1 MSAWREARLERRAI
15 RTLERSSA
23 MGCAGPPAA
32 VAPALAAA
40 GLPALS
46 SVPPGAASTSSGPSA
61 SLRTHSSP
69 RRRGGGNLKV
79 APSEAHT
86 ERAQTGT
93 SFPSAV
99 VTALLGLLLAIA
111 MVVVPK
117 LRHRTVLVPAGPI
130 GARSGSAQTQAA
142 PTPGATSG
150 TDSIPASKNET
161 ADRAFRAQ
169 VPPMDSA
176 IAPMAGAAFS
186 RMANDADHT
195 PEPQTHPRTEDE
207 SGDQGDAD

>member
-1 MSAWREARLERRAI
+1 M
-15 RTLERSSA
+15 
-23 MGCAGPPAA
+23 
-32 VAPALAAA
+32 
-40 GLPALS
+40 
-46 SVPPGAASTSSGPSA
+46 
-61 SLRTHSSP
+61 
-69 RRRGGGNLKV
+69 KV

-117 LRHRTVLVPAGPI
+117 LRHRAVPMPAGPI

-150 TDSIPASKNET
+150 PDSIPASKNET

-176 IAPMAGAAFS
+176 IAPMAADAFS
-186 RMANDADHT
+186 RMANDAEHT
-195 PEPQTHPRTEDE
+195 PEPQNHPRTENE
-207 SGDQGDAD
+207 SGDQGDTD